1 MSVRKIVLVL
11 LALVIAGATVQ
22 FTRAV
27 LSNNRAAPV
36 QAEAVPQ
43 APKGKRILVASS
55 DLPAGTLVQASHL
68 RWRVW
73 PADDGLEKIYIVEG
87 ARTAEEFT
95 GAVVR
100 QGMRAGEPV
109 TAGRLVKPGDRG
121 FLAAVLSPGMR
132 AVSVA
137 INGVTGIGGFVFPG
151 DRVDLILTQ
160 RIKRP
165 EGAEGGDRRASE
177 TVLSDVRVLAMD
189 QRTNDQKGEVKVAQI
204 ATLEV
209 STRQAEAVAL
219 AAEIGHLSLSLRSLG
234 APVPENMEMAA
245 AESLTT
251 TTVTDAVIGEGSAPL
266 AGMAPETTHD
276 MLVGPTHTITWDS
289 DLSRALGATP
299 GAGAKS
305 EVNQSEN
312 AAAVVKVQV
321 VRGRESAEVSFPQ
334 R

>member
-36 QAEAVPQ
+36 QAETAPQ
-43 APKGKRILVASS
+43 APKGKRILVAAS
-55 DLPAGTLVQASHL
+55 DLPAGTLVQPSHL
-68 RWRVW
+68 RWRAW
-73 PADDGLEKIYIVEG
+73 PADDGLEKTYMVEG
-87 ARTAEEFT
+87 ARSADEFA

-100 QGMRAGEPV
+100 QGLRAGEPV

-121 FLAAVLSPGMR
+121 FLAAVLTPGTR

-137 INGVTGIGGFVFPG
+137 INGVTGIGGLVFPG

-160 RIKRP
+160 RVKNP
-165 EGAEGGDRRASE
+165 DGGEGPDRRASE

-189 QRTNDQKGEVKVAQI
+189 QRTNDQKGEAKVAQI

-209 STRQAEAVAL
+209 SARQAEAVAL
-219 AAEIGHLSLSLRSLG
+219 AVEIGHLSLSLRSLG
-234 APVPENMEMAA
+234 TPAQDGIEMAA
-245 AESLTT
+245 AESLPA
-251 TTVTDAVIGEGSAPL
+251 TVTDAVVGEGAAPL
-266 AGMAPETTHD
+266 AGTAAETVTD
-276 MLVGPTHTITWDS
+276 ALVGPSHTITWDS
-289 DLSRALGATP
+289 DISRALGATP
-299 GAGAKS
+299 VSAVKF

>member
-27 LSNNRAAPV
+27 LSNSRAAPV
-36 QAEAVPQ
+36 QAETAPQ
-43 APKGKRILVASS
+43 APKGKRVLVAAS
-55 DLPAGTLVQASHL
+55 DLPAGTLVQPTHL
-68 RWRVW
+68 RWRAW
-73 PADDGLEKIYIVEG
+73 PADDGLEKTYVVEG
-87 ARTAEEFT
+87 DRGAEEFA

-100 QGMRAGEPV
+100 QGLRAGEPV

-121 FLAAVLSPGMR
+121 FLAAVLNPGMR

-137 INGVTGIGGFVFPG
+137 INGVTGIGGLVFPG

-160 RIKRP
+160 RVKNP
-165 EGAEGGDRRASE
+165 DGGDGPDRRASE

-189 QRTNDQKGEVKVAQI
+189 QRTNDQKGEAKVAQI

-209 STRQAEAVAL
+209 STRQAEAVTL
-219 AAEIGHLSLSLRSLG
+219 AVEIGHLSLSLRSLG
-234 APVPENMEMAA
+234 IPAPDGIEVAA
-245 AESLTT
+245 AESLAA
-251 TTVTDAVIGEGSAPL
+251 TVTDAVLGEGAAPL
-266 AGMAPETTHD
+266 AESAPGTAPD
-276 MLVGPTHTITWDS
+276 ALVGPSHTITWDR
-289 DLSRALGATP
+289 DISRALGAAPVST
-299 GAGAKS
+299 GNV

-312 AAAVVKVQV
+312 AAPVVKVQV

>member
-11 LALVIAGATVQ
+11 LALMIAGATVQ

-36 QAEAVPQ
+36 QSEAAAPQ
-43 APKGKRILVASS
+43 APVGKRILVASS
-55 DLPAGTLVQASHL
+55 DLPAGTLVQPSHL

-73 PADDGLEKIYIVEG
+73 PADDGLEKTYVVEG

-121 FLAAVLSPGMR
+121 FLAAVLNPGMR

-160 RIKRP
+160 RVKRP

-219 AAEIGHLSLSLRSLG
+219 AAELGHLSLSLRSLG
-234 APVPENMEMAA
+234 TPATEGVEMAA
-245 AESLTT
+245 AESLTA
-251 TTVTDAVIGEGSAPL
+251 TVTDAVVGEGAVVLSDA
-266 AGMAPETTHD
+266 AAD
-276 MLVGPTHTITWDS
+276 VLVGPSHTITWDS

-299 GAGAKS
+299 KA